1 MSETGPLDSKNLSE
15 HQIAMVDQLSSV
27 LCAIFA
33 NAIDNVVDAAMAV
46 PPVGKHRRIVTD
58 EMARSTV
65 EIGDDVREAIRTII
79 SGAAL
84 LGYTTGL
91 KDGKR
96 MLKEG
101 GSE

>member
-1 MSETGPLDSKNLSE
+1 MNETGPLDSKNLSE
-15 HQIAMVDQLSSV
+15 HQQVMVDQLSSV
-27 LCAIFA
+27 SYAVFA
-33 NAIDNVVDAAMAV
+33 DAIDNVADAAMAV
-46 PPVGKHRRIVTD
+46 PPAGKRRRIVTD

-65 EIGDDVREAIRTII
+65 EIGDAVRESIRTII

-91 KDGKR
+91 KDGER